1 MNLPRVYTC
10 SQFWTPLPPPSPYH
24 PSGSS
29 QCTSPKH
36 PVSCIKPRLA
46 IRFLYDIILVS
57 MQFSKSFFFFNGDV
71 QLCALDTRCAK
82 WLWARLP
89 CRDLLQEG
97 GAGLFRV
104 WAQAHWSNAGRLLR
118 QTHLCSPR
126 THAILN
132 QEKNRASAHATKLG
146 CPAPRFRAG
155 NSNPLCR
162 NKIPANGS
170 LQASETRW
178 STNEKVRPYHLDA
191 ILFSPRNPSGLCLWH
206 WDLPKYCQSLQSR

>member
-1 MNLPRVYTC
+1 MYWFCHTSTCIHHEYTC
-10 SQFWTPLPPPSPYH
+10 VPHPEPPSHLPPHIIPLGH
-24 PSGSS
+24 PSVPAPSILYPAS
-29 QCTSPKH
+29 NLDWQF
-36 PVSCIKPRLA
+36 VSCMI
-46 IRFLYDIILVS
+46 LYLFQCNS
-57 MQFSKSFFFFNGDV
+57 PNLFFFFFNGDV
-71 QLCALDTRCAK
+71 QLCALDTRCAQR
-82 WLWARLP
+82 LWARLP

-170 LQASETRW
+170 LQASETR
-178 STNEKVRPYHLDA
+178 
-191 ILFSPRNPSGLCLWH
+191 
-206 WDLPKYCQSLQSR
+206 